1 MTGTSLP
8 RVPEGLRDLMKVFTK
23 DVLRE
28 KPENLY
34 QFSANYFDG
43 IVSEKT
49 PQAMRKYEPVQS
61 YEAIM
66 KNRIR
71 QQVPLSLVFN
81 IIPETLT
88 ELIKQFIKAVLKE
101 CPENIYVFAREYF
114 HRLSIAKTTQNNRNT
129 DYTTYEK
136 YLEGK
141 ENARLA
147 PKVTCECGRVLSAAR
162 TLEAIPLNEQNA
174 QSSPLIIDKDNQQHE
189 RSYSVNYLRAV
200 CIIQKHFRQYL
211 KRKNATKKYNSH
223 EYVTAIYI
231 IQRQVR
237 RYLTRRRIANS
248 KSLDQQQSKKNIR
261 QHYDSATYMRAVYVI
276 QRHYRL
282 YRKRQNKK
290 QLKNDTVSLTAAAFI
305 IQRTFRRLIK
315 ARRAKKHTAAAL
327 DQGDEVNDNASEAGS
342 YTSASTA
349 LLSTES
355 AGEHMEFGGNFEESV
370 HQQTIKED
378 EEVENNYVNFDEKH
392 FEETTKKDGQSIN
405 SKMWESSIRYTGDD
419 EEVEKSRIH
428 IESGMQETTADGMD
442 LKEFDG
448 NVLLK
453 QNKENS
459 IDNGIKTKTKDGL
472 DVNLEKHNELDSTNI
487 ISMNNF
493 NSLQP
498 TQEEVENPQK
508 TSASVQSS
516 LDDATEDA
524 ALQMESLHREK
535 RDIDP
540 RIVEVNKESNELGNV
555 KPETAV
561 MRQENDLDTAVEEEV
576 NITKKSQ
583 NVGDLP
589 LIHKIENKSDEKDK
603 EVDPEEKTIN
613 KLNSSESDEQLIIQ
627 NAKHESRDKEIEI
640 ETIEKKIV
648 NELDKSE
655 GDDQNTKLKSEPRD
669 TEADTTEE
677 EIGNTLNKAEQKSS
691 DRSDIKNI
699 ETKDNESKFECEPTS
714 KEIDN
719 KEKRT
724 ESIEIEKK
732 EKKTEETMIEE
743 IKETI
748 LDKPENEV
756 DTAMLTPSEKV
767 EYVDIQPENKAAETE
782 VIEKIIVK
790 REINP
795 TTAPKV
801 EIENNEQT
809 FNMSE
814 EISEGETTVST
825 NDKVKDQMEIIEREH
840 KLGETEK
847 KIETLEDTIQ
857 PSNAKTPVIKIERTE
872 ETMEE
877 REDETDEST
886 LGKMENVVE
895 DAILAK
901 IAFNK
906 ISNNTPIIKLD
917 LTEEKIE
924 DEIDEPTVA
933 KEIEDNIQEPSNEKA
948 PIIKI
953 EQTEE
958 TTEDDIDE
966 STVAKMEN
974 IVEEAILAKMTI
986 NRLSNKDE
994 QIHEKDESIEEVQ
1007 IVVHER
1013 PIDTESLKPKTES
1026 DESLIERESRTK
1038 DQFIASVDEPSIE
1051 IEGADKLL
1059 ISKTKPEEE
1068 NTDSIEKIEAEEQT
1082 INIKE
1087 NISDESSIKTL
1098 DKKKI
1103 EPTVI
1108 EIEDKSNETIKE
1120 IVENDVI
1127 LPIIEKIDNIIDN
1140 NRESKDDK
1148 PDDTVKPDDDKTTGE
1163 ENGTIDEST
1172 VVEAECV
1179 SDEFIIPKTEN
1190 MSQKEPTDRE
1200 TANNLNDLTI
1210 SITKGEEKQID
1221 EPIEIHPKSKANELI
1236 NESTVNQIKSQDDYL
1251 TGESKDVDPTIEIKA
1266 NTMDKLIAE
1275 TANEH
1280 KQKANDLAD
1289 ETIERTTYDE
1299 PEIVN
1304 LQNIDDQQISVTVE
1318 KEDDELAKQ
1327 MEDEGTVEK
1336 LATNEL
1342 KNIPINKL
1350 TNEQSND
1357 YSNEPINELTNE
1369 ESVELTE
1376 KSNNKQT
1383 NISAHELTNE
1393 PTNEPINEPII
1404 KEIKHQDIESS
1415 VAKLENNVE
1424 EDINNKAESLIQK
1437 IKNKSDES
1445 TVAKIENEVKE
1456 IFGIDNE
1463 SNVSI
1468 KSTDPEQIMQSGDLK
1483 ISSDLT
1489 TKVPD
1494 TSDENDH
1501 SIDKRSI
1508 ETSSSS
1514 TESKDPQIKVTANEL
1529 ATTEMPSV
1537 IKAEQKDSSLL
1548 KSNKLIGT
1556 QNFTNTNEIDSNT
1569 KKLPKEK
1576 HIGSTLES
1584 GRLMPTPIAEL
1595 QLKSFKSPAD
1605 SAPWYQH
1612 VAEYNDSAENEN
1624 KKENYKANDKNIIEE
1639 DQTQDIP
1646 TNIAIE
1652 RVPRYFNGDE
1662 VPTIKNPKRK
1672 NSVAFFIS
1680 FDSDDEK
1687 PTFKVPKKFLKKP
1700 KEVVR
1705 KPPTNN
1711 AIEVDNND
1719 KLEDESYPDLD
1730 DELEIEISENDF
1742 QQFAASK
1749 LQTIPEVNECDSSN
1763 DLRYA
1768 GKTVDQISEQSEK
1781 EVKENSPL
1789 NITDVKEIDVSKVEE
1804 ITELKRSE
1812 SPRKGSI
1819 DIKNVHNVEE
1829 ILSNENEKHNAAVII
1844 QNCVRA
1850 FLKKKSDNKTNDIIS
1865 EFSRKVAAKKIQR
1878 AYREFTKRDIQDKTS
1893 EINVTQNNKQ
1903 IDGTEGER
1911 EVEKMAA
1918 LIIQKA
1924 FRSYSERKKLENYE
1938 ESSHGSVT
1946 SSPMTAIRNL
1956 SISSELTSLES
1967 SSVLDAGMPLSEDFK
1982 DIDSADG
1989 TIVVN
1994 ESNNDSGIDS
2004 ETMATA
2010 RNVESTKDTQ
2020 VDRTHG
2026 LLESKLVP
2034 DTCNSIIDQNQ
2045 TPRPLEQTNAVSN
2058 DLDVSTDGA
2067 VFGLV
2072 EDPTLG
2078 PIDHSGSFAGGTAA
2092 IRELV
2097 NEFLINEIQYSTQE
2111 QSQPNEVQEEPCI
2124 KKTASIT
2131 NLSESLE
2138 SIKSRETK
2146 QNESSDVMLGEN
2158 LAHGESMDLDT
2169 FATDTLDK
2177 ATLKLLK
2184 PERTIEKMSQ
2194 RQVSESLDK
2203 DNLPT
2208 EASFEEPIIKS
2219 MGSLQDQANMDIED
2233 GDLIIY
2239 KRLQREDTRESSAQ
2253 SDSVVFGET
2262 NEEEAERQG
2271 SANKI
2276 DAEPTRVQFT
2286 RHYTI
2291 AGDDPRRMFKTIDD
2305 DGEGDFEAAPLIDST
2320 SSFCLD
2326 DETSEAIRKKI
2337 MAYSLSETDS
2347 DYFDPNKV
2355 ITDDSYIDT
2364 AMADDAMGTSTE
2376 TESTIVSAATKI
2388 QAGARGFLTRR
2399 RLRRASAGTKSST
2412 QETKASFG
2420 NDAISESLE
2429 RFIEEE
2435 AAKKIQAAYRIH
2447 TRKQNRRKNKLEG
2460 VSLESSLAARRQKL
2474 QRGDALRN
2482 DSTPDDDN
2490 SARTSINTTNGPQ
2503 VEKISKKHRSE
2514 ATAEEHKKSKVSMEL
2529 KWPVLRQNS
2538 MPVQIDCEVLR
2549 VIPKHLRKRIR
2560 SAESQK
2566 KNRK

>member
-405 SKMWESSIRYTGDD
+405 SKMWE
-419 EEVEKSRIH
+419 
-428 IESGMQETTADGMD
+428 
-442 LKEFDG
+442 
-448 NVLLK
+448 
-453 QNKENS
+453 
-459 IDNGIKTKTKDGL
+459 
-472 DVNLEKHNELDSTNI
+472 
-487 ISMNNF
+487 
-493 NSLQP
+493 
-498 TQEEVENPQK
+498 
-508 TSASVQSS
+508 
-516 LDDATEDA
+516 
-524 ALQMESLHREK
+524 
-535 RDIDP
+535 
-540 RIVEVNKESNELGNV
+540 
-555 KPETAV
+555 
-561 MRQENDLDTAVEEEV
+561 
-576 NITKKSQ
+576 
-583 NVGDLP
+583 
-589 LIHKIENKSDEKDK
+589 
-603 EVDPEEKTIN
+603 
-613 KLNSSESDEQLIIQ
+613 
-627 NAKHESRDKEIEI
+627 
-640 ETIEKKIV
+640 
-648 NELDKSE
+648 
-655 GDDQNTKLKSEPRD
+655 
-669 TEADTTEE
+669 
-677 EIGNTLNKAEQKSS
+677 
-691 DRSDIKNI
+691 
-699 ETKDNESKFECEPTS
+699 
-714 KEIDN
+714 
-719 KEKRT
+719 
-724 ESIEIEKK
+724 
-732 EKKTEETMIEE
+732 
-743 IKETI
+743 
-748 LDKPENEV
+748 
-756 DTAMLTPSEKV
+756 
-767 EYVDIQPENKAAETE
+767 
-782 VIEKIIVK
+782 
-790 REINP
+790 
-795 TTAPKV
+795 
-801 EIENNEQT
+801 
-809 FNMSE
+809 
-814 EISEGETTVST
+814 
-825 NDKVKDQMEIIEREH
+825 
-840 KLGETEK
+840 
-847 KIETLEDTIQ
+847 
-857 PSNAKTPVIKIERTE
+857 
-872 ETMEE
+872 
-877 REDETDEST
+877 
-886 LGKMENVVE
+886 
-895 DAILAK
+895 
-901 IAFNK
+901 
-906 ISNNTPIIKLD
+906 
-917 LTEEKIE
+917 EKIE

-1051 IEGADKLL
+1051 IE
-1059 ISKTKPEEE
+1059 
-1068 NTDSIEKIEAEEQT
+1068 
-1082 INIKE
+1082 
-1087 NISDESSIKTL
+1087 
-1098 DKKKI
+1098 
-1103 EPTVI
+1103 
-1108 EIEDKSNETIKE
+1108 
-1120 IVENDVI
+1120 
-1127 LPIIEKIDNIIDN
+1127 
-1140 NRESKDDK
+1140 
-1148 PDDTVKPDDDKTTGE
+1148 
-1163 ENGTIDEST
+1163 
-1172 VVEAECV
+1172 
-1179 SDEFIIPKTEN
+1179 
-1190 MSQKEPTDRE
+1190 
-1200 TANNLNDLTI
+1200 
-1210 SITKGEEKQID
+1210 
-1221 EPIEIHPKSKANELI
+1221 
-1236 NESTVNQIKSQDDYL
+1236 
-1251 TGESKDVDPTIEIKA
+1251 
-1266 NTMDKLIAE
+1266 
-1275 TANEH
+1275 
-1280 KQKANDLAD
+1280 
-1289 ETIERTTYDE
+1289 
-1299 PEIVN
+1299 
-1304 LQNIDDQQISVTVE
+1304 
-1318 KEDDELAKQ
+1318 
-1327 MEDEGTVEK
+1327 
-1336 LATNEL
+1336 
-1342 KNIPINKL
+1342 
-1350 TNEQSND
+1350 
-1357 YSNEPINELTNE
+1357 
-1369 ESVELTE
+1369 
-1376 KSNNKQT
+1376 
-1383 NISAHELTNE
+1383 
-1393 PTNEPINEPII
+1393 
-1404 KEIKHQDIESS
+1404 
-1415 VAKLENNVE
+1415 
-1424 EDINNKAESLIQK
+1424 
-1437 IKNKSDES
+1437 
-1445 TVAKIENEVKE
+1445 
-1456 IFGIDNE
+1456 
-1463 SNVSI
+1463 
-1468 KSTDPEQIMQSGDLK
+1468 
-1483 ISSDLT
+1483 
-1489 TKVPD
+1489 
-1494 TSDENDH
+1494 
-1501 SIDKRSI
+1501 
-1508 ETSSSS
+1508 
-1514 TESKDPQIKVTANEL
+1514 
-1529 ATTEMPSV
+1529 
-1537 IKAEQKDSSLL
+1537 
-1548 KSNKLIGT
+1548 
-1556 QNFTNTNEIDSNT
+1556 
-1569 KKLPKEK
+1569 
-1576 HIGSTLES
+1576 
-1584 GRLMPTPIAEL
+1584 
-1595 QLKSFKSPAD
+1595 
-1605 SAPWYQH
+1605 
-1612 VAEYNDSAENEN
+1612 
-1624 KKENYKANDKNIIEE
+1624 
-1639 DQTQDIP
+1639 
-1646 TNIAIE
+1646 
-1652 RVPRYFNGDE
+1652 
-1662 VPTIKNPKRK
+1662 
-1672 NSVAFFIS
+1672 
-1680 FDSDDEK
+1680 
-1687 PTFKVPKKFLKKP
+1687 
-1700 KEVVR
+1700 
-1705 KPPTNN
+1705 
-1711 AIEVDNND
+1711 
-1719 KLEDESYPDLD
+1719 
-1730 DELEIEISENDF
+1730 
-1742 QQFAASK
+1742 
-1749 LQTIPEVNECDSSN
+1749 
-1763 DLRYA
+1763 
-1768 GKTVDQISEQSEK
+1768 
-1781 EVKENSPL
+1781 
-1789 NITDVKEIDVSKVEE
+1789 
-1804 ITELKRSE
+1804 
-1812 SPRKGSI
+1812 
-1819 DIKNVHNVEE
+1819 
-1829 ILSNENEKHNAAVII
+1829 
-1844 QNCVRA
+1844 
-1850 FLKKKSDNKTNDIIS
+1850 
-1865 EFSRKVAAKKIQR
+1865 
-1878 AYREFTKRDIQDKTS
+1878 
-1893 EINVTQNNKQ
+1893 
-1903 IDGTEGER
+1903 
-1911 EVEKMAA
+1911 
-1918 LIIQKA
+1918 
-1924 FRSYSERKKLENYE
+1924 
-1938 ESSHGSVT
+1938 
-1946 SSPMTAIRNL
+1946 
-1956 SISSELTSLES
+1956 
-1967 SSVLDAGMPLSEDFK
+1967 
-1982 DIDSADG
+1982 
-1989 TIVVN
+1989 
-1994 ESNNDSGIDS
+1994 
-2004 ETMATA
+2004 
-2010 RNVESTKDTQ
+2010 
-2020 VDRTHG
+2020 
-2026 LLESKLVP
+2026 
-2034 DTCNSIIDQNQ
+2034 
-2045 TPRPLEQTNAVSN
+2045 
-2058 DLDVSTDGA
+2058 
-2067 VFGLV
+2067 
-2072 EDPTLG
+2072 
-2078 PIDHSGSFAGGTAA
+2078 GTAA